1 MTDSEAKACVIEY
14 ARTIDRIVAAIERVE
29 KDMEKLTA
37 VHESLILMYTETADR
52 IERLAAEFE
61 RKDLA
66 EKVLT
71 IALAMKARTTKE
83 TKN

>member
-1 MTDSEAKACVIEY
+1 
-14 ARTIDRIVAAIERVE
+14 
-29 KDMEKLTA
+29 MEKLTA
-37 VHESLILMYTETADR
+37 VHESLVLMYTETADR

-71 IALAMKARTTKE
+71 VASAMKARITKE